1 MSSCYVVMKGDFIRF
16 IPPKIPRMI
25 DDWVSACPLPDRYQ
39 ALMMNEYD
47 VEIVQGKL
55 DVALFHL
62 YQARRRHVRD
72 QHLPPAVQVL
82 EEVKELLEGRCP
94 DGGA

>member
-1 MSSCYVVMKGDFIRF
+1 
-16 IPPKIPRMI
+16 
-25 DDWVSACPLPDRYQ
+25 
-39 ALMMNEYD
+39 MMNEYE

-72 QHLPPAVQVL
+72 QHLPPAVQML
-82 EEVKELLEGRCP
+82 EEVRELLEGRRVT
-94 DGGA
+94 DS

>member
-1 MSSCYVVMKGDFIRF
+1 
-16 IPPKIPRMI
+16 
-25 DDWVSACPLPDRYQ
+25 
-39 ALMMNEYD
+39 MMNEYE

-72 QHLPPAVQVL
+72 QHLPPAVRML
-82 EEVKELLEGRCP
+82 EEVKELLEGRRS
-94 DGGA
+94 GSVASY